1 MNAVTSMIEARMR
14 RILNPSSF
22 IFFCYRNPD
31 PVHPYAIH
39 FGVRRAFLKT
49 GQNLTGLARVINP
62 LVRIYTLTLVHDARA
77 LFAAALNVQGFVQAA
92 RSNFLTEVSSHG
104 ES

>member
-1 MNAVTSMIEARMR
+1 MR

-22 IFFCYRNPD
+22 IFYFCYPNPAAARS
-31 PVHPYAIH
+31 PIRHPFRSASSL
-39 FGVRRAFLKT
+39 LKT

-77 LFAAALNVQGFVQAA
+77 LFAAALNVQGFVLGGA
-92 RSNFLTEVSSHG
+92 FPIF
-104 ES
+104 